1 MNNTITLGLAQI
13 NTQVGNIKHNS
24 NLLAWHCQNSKTD
37 LVLFPEMAISGYP
50 CYDLW
55 QKNYFIT
62 QCSQEIKQIS
72 AHLPNNSYALL
83 GCPLWQNNKLYNA
96 VALANNKQILQIF
109 AKKSLPNH
117 GVFQEKRYF
126 QPSNTLNYF
135 SHHNFDFALLICED
149 FWDKKNWLL
158 LAENQFDAVLV
169 LNSSPYSQ
177 SKPQNRQKLAI
188 QLAKTLQKP
197 VIYLNQVGGQDGLV
211 FDGNSFI
218 LDKLGNVVLQMANF
232 ITDFAK
238 VSLDKTGKITIL
250 SQQNLPYTACN
261 IAQQYT
267 ASVLGLSDYLAKNS
281 FQKVIIGMSGGID
294 SALVATIAVDA
305 LGPNYVKL
313 YALPTKFNSQQSY
326 LDAKICAENL
336 NTNLEVIN
344 IESIFTQF
352 LNSLQNQNI
361 SALATENLQARI
373 RGNIL
378 MAIANS
384 SGALLLSTGNKSE
397 LACGYATLYGDM
409 CGGFNPIAD
418 FYKTTIYNLAN
429 WRNENLCTI
438 GKHNFLNVIPTS
450 ILQKEPSAELRFNQK
465 DSDSLP
471 PYDILDKILFAL
483 VEEQKSVGE
492 VADLG
497 FSLDL
502 VKQVATMLYR
512 NEFKRQ
518 QANIGLK
525 TSDMCFN
532 LDWQYPISNSF
543 TD

>member
-1 MNNTITLGLAQI
+1 MNNSITLGLAQL

-24 NLLAWHCQNSKTD
+24 NLLAWHCQNLKTD

-55 QKNYFIT
+55 QKSYFTNECQQQIT
-62 QCSQEIKQIS
+62 QIS
-72 AHLPNNSYALL
+72 AHLPQNSLALL
-83 GCPLWQNNKLYNA
+83 GCPFWQNNKLYNA
-96 VALANNKQILQIF
+96 VALANNEQILQVF
-109 AKKSLPNH
+109 AKKSLPNT
-117 GVFQEKRYF
+117 GVFHEKRYF

-135 SHHNFDFALLICED
+135 NHQNFDFALLICED

-169 LNSSPYSQ
+169 LNSSPYTQ
-177 SKPQNRQKLAI
+177 SKPQNRQKLAT

-197 VIYLNQVGGQDGLV
+197 VIYLNQVGGQDGLL
-211 FDGNSFI
+211 FDGDSFV
-218 LDKLGNVVLQMANF
+218 LDKCGNLVLQMANF
-232 ITDFAK
+232 TTDVATI
-238 VSLDKTGKITIL
+238 SLDKTGKITVL
-250 SQQNLPYTACN
+250 SQQNLPYTASN
-261 IAQQYT
+261 IAKQYT
-267 ASVLGLSDYLAKNS
+267 ASVLGLQDYLAKNS

-305 LGPNYVKL
+305 LGPDCVSL

-326 LDAKICAENL
+326 LDAKMCAENL
-336 NTNLEVIN
+336 KINLQVID
-344 IESIFTQF
+344 IEPIFTQF
-352 LNSLQNQNI
+352 LHSLQNQHI

-373 RGNIL
+373 RGNVL

-384 SGALLLSTGNKSE
+384 SNALLLSTGNKSE

-418 FYKTTIYNLAN
+418 FYKTTIYELAN
-429 WRNENLCTI
+429 WRNNNLCHI
-438 GKHNFLNVIPTS
+438 SKNDFLNIIPAN
-450 ILQKEPSAELRFNQK
+450 ILQKEPSAELRPNQK

-471 PYDILDKILFAL
+471 PYDILDKILYSL
-483 VEEQKSVGE
+483 VEEQKSVAE
-492 VADLG
+492 VANLG

-502 VKQVATMLYR
+502 VKQVAKMLYR

-518 QANIGLK
+518 QATIGLK

-532 LDWQYPISNSF
+532 LDWLYPVSNNF
-543 TD
+543 YD

>member
-1 MNNTITLGLAQI
+1 M
-13 NTQVGNIKHNS
+13 
-24 NLLAWHCQNSKTD
+24 
-37 LVLFPEMAISGYP
+37 
-50 CYDLW
+50 
-55 QKNYFIT
+55 
-62 QCSQEIKQIS
+62 
-72 AHLPNNSYALL
+72 
-83 GCPLWQNNKLYNA
+83 
-96 VALANNKQILQIF
+96 
-109 AKKSLPNH
+109 
-117 GVFQEKRYF
+117 
-126 QPSNTLNYF
+126 
-135 SHHNFDFALLICED
+135 
-149 FWDKKNWLL
+149 
-158 LAENQFDAVLV
+158 
-169 LNSSPYSQ
+169 
-177 SKPQNRQKLAI
+177 
-188 QLAKTLQKP
+188 
-197 VIYLNQVGGQDGLV
+197 

-305 LGPNYVKL
+305 LGPDYVKL